1 MVKQNMLWYL
11 KKLAMIGFIAMK
23 MFGLYYADVL
33 SDILQ
38 TVSLYNNCHKMICA
52 ISVGIITSSY
62 VITSLCIKFTK
73 NLKWSSAL
81 FFPWVFE

>member
-1 MVKQNMLWYL
+1 MVKQNILWYL
-11 KKLAMIGFIAMK
+11 KNFALIGFTALK

-38 TVSLYNNCHKMICA
+38 TVSLYNNCHRMICA
-52 ISVGIITSSY
+52 VSVGIITSSY
-62 VITSLCIKFTK
+62 AITALCIKFTK
-73 NLKWSSAL
+73 NWKWSSAV